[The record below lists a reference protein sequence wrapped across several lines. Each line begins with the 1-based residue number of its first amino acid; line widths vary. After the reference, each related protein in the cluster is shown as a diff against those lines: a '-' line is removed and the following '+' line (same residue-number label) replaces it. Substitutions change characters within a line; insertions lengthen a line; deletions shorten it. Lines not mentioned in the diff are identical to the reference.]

1 MSVHI
6 RSVAKVWL
14 LNIFISIICH
24 PCSGQTNLLLNGN
37 FEEMNTCAEFN
48 AECGVEAWFYL
59 KDIKMQMV
67 PNESNG
73 GPESNNTFAIFYNW
87 TGYTGF
93 TPIIGTILPCTLQK
107 GKQYVFK
114 GWIIAKLNSKLLFKP
129 GICTGE
135 KFYVPKRPFALEMK
149 PDSIL
154 RIKRIPEKAFYEF
167 EYQFT
172 ANGNERYLT
181 FGSFVKEDSIGP
193 KKISFAAQPV
203 SIVLDNFSLT
213 PLDSAETFCPAFKQN
228 KFRIYG
234 YNFRHKDMDYTL
246 YGKGR
251 LPINLDESDSA
262 NLTQIETAFPP
273 PVVSDTLKLG
283 DVLFDFNKAELQPT
297 ANQLLNAYFKND
309 KDSRKI
315 DSVYIEGHTDSIGTD
330 ARNMQLS
337 QQRCEAVQQWMITN
351 NIVAVG
357 SIQINPF
364 GRTRPIT
371 TNKTPQGRALN
382 RRVEVV
388 VFRKRL

>member
-1 MSVHI
+1 MSVQI

-14 LNIFISIICH
+14 LNIFISFICLS
-24 PCSGQTNLLLNGN
+24 CFSQTNLLLNGN
-37 FEEMNTCAEFN
+37 FEDMNTCVEFN

-73 GPESNNTFAIFYNW
+73 GPDIDNAFAIFYNW

-93 TPIIGTILPCTLQK
+93 TPIIGAILPCTLQK

-181 FGSFVKEDSIGP
+181 FGSFVKEDSIGV
-193 KKISFAAQPV
+193 KKVSFSSQPV

-213 PLDSAETFCPAFKQN
+213 PLDSAETFCTAYKQN
-228 KFRIYG
+228 KFLIYG

-251 LPINLDESDSA
+251 LPVDLDVSDSA

-273 PVVSDTLKLG
+273 PGVSDTIKLG

-297 ANQLLNAYFKND
+297 ANEMLSAYFKND

-315 DSVYIEGHTDSIGTD
+315 DSIYIEGHTDSIGTD
-330 ARNMQLS
+330 SKNIQLS
-337 QQRCEAVQQWMITN
+337 QQRCEAVQQWMIIN
-351 NIVAVG
+351 RIMAAG
-357 SIQINPF
+357 SVQIHPF
-364 GRTRPIT
+364 GRTRPIA
-371 TNKTPQGRALN
+371 TNKTPQGRAMN

-388 VFRKRL
+388 VFWKRL